1 MRVVTCG
8 AAVLAVIFAAF
19 GSADAA
25 NDAKTLVGTH
35 IVTVPREVRFVDREG
50 HPQGAAR
57 GGTVL
62 DVLQA
67 DGDMLRV
74 DRGWIKRSDVVP
86 QDEAIDFF
94 GRLIEKEP
102 TTVALASRARVWN
115 YLGEFDKAIDDCD
128 EALRLDP
135 QCAMAFDRRAQALTG
150 KGKLDEALADFEKA
164 IKLTP
169 QYASTYSHRARAWL
183 RKGDLDRTLA
193 DCDEALKRE
202 PSLSVAHYFRGR
214 VWSRKAAPEK
224 AIASYT
230 KALTLNPHYVPAL
243 NARGNELY
251 KKGEFAKA
259 EADYNAAILL
269 DPKFDIVHIHCNRGN
284 ARLRLNRIDLAK
296 ADYERALRYDAKH
309 IPAMQGL
316 AACFA
321 VQQNYKSAV
330 QWQQKAVQLAKADQ
344 RKKLEAVLATYQ
356 SARK

>member
-1 MRVVTCG
+1 MRGVVFG
-8 AAVLAVIFAAF
+8 GAVLAATVVAI
-19 GSADAA
+19 GSAVAG
-25 NDAKTLVGTH
+25 NDAKTLVGSH
-35 IVTVPREVRFVDREG
+35 VATVPPVVRFVDHEG
-50 HPQGAAR
+50 HPMGAAR

-62 DVLQA
+62 DVLAA
-67 DGDMLRV
+67 DGDMLKV

-94 GRLIEKEP
+94 SRLIENEP
-102 TTVALASRARVWN
+102 TAVALASRARVWN
-115 YLGEFDKAIDDCD
+115 YLGEFDKAIADCD

-193 DCDEALKRE
+193 DCDEALERE

-214 VWSRKAAPEK
+214 VWSRKAVADK

-230 KALTLNPHYVPAL
+230 KALNLNPHYVPAL
-243 NARGNELY
+243 NARGNDLY
-251 KKGEFAKA
+251 KKGDFAKA
-259 EADYNAAILL
+259 EADYNAAIRL
-269 DPKFDIVHIHCNRGN
+269 DPKFDMVHIHYNRGN
-284 ARLRLNRIDLAK
+284 ARLHLNRIDLAK
-296 ADYERALRYDAKH
+296 ADYEEALRHDDQYV
-309 IPAMQGL
+309 PAMQGL

-321 VQQNYKSAV
+321 LQQDYKSAV
-330 QWQQKAVQLAKADQ
+330 KWQQKAIQLAKADQ
-344 RKKLEAVLATYQ
+344 KKKLEAVLTTYQ